1 MPELVPPLTAMLRRF
16 CPDGNELAD
25 ACNEFRY
32 DPGHKTKLYVS
43 RDGDGKLLLHFA
55 YPHRG
60 ENHDFRSPNQ
70 VELNPLLFPE
80 VKPGSRVE
88 YIAGE
93 VFDTIR

>member
-1 MPELVPPLTAMLRRF
+1 MKHLMMLS
-16 CPDGNELAD
+16 D
-25 ACNEFRY
+25 
-32 DPGHKTKLYVS
+32 LYG
-43 RDGDGKLLLHFA
+43 RIGQTLREHWGD
-55 YPHRG
+55 
-60 ENHDFRSPNQ
+60 NHDFRSPNQ